1 MIVNPRITNP
11 SIPKDSDTIE
21 IAAAGSIL
29 LIPEAMKWVLQAL
42 DPARFLLTLGHSG
55 SPCLCLRPVLTEPV
69 AKGKTETA
77 NDWWR
82 RVMVSDSLA
91 PGQVAG

>member
-29 LIPEAMKWVLQAL
+29 LIPKAMK
-42 DPARFLLTLGHSG
+42 
-55 SPCLCLRPVLTEPV
+55 
-69 AKGKTETA
+69 
-77 NDWWR
+77 
-82 RVMVSDSLA
+82 
-91 PGQVAG
+91 